1 MKGIRI
7 EWFLDEGNLSNPSSA
22 SSTLVQT
29 HAYVYPLQTQHDRA
43 CPGTTFLARTP
54 NKKNNHHTSTNISRR
69 THPQE
74 AKKQGARQVARL
86 RRTYLGTEAI
96 PPKGKPTT
104 VVRFPPA
111 GKMGDT
117 EGCQRFIYSTVIEST
132 RISTN
137 DGYFPRDF
145 FKLRINSNNAYSRV
159 TRPNNN
165 CYDFII
171 EFPPSSAESI
181 QFRIAQCN
189 HYQVVNV
196 KVPMRNSRGIGRGY
210 YLPYNAPVRRHV
222 PLTSDPNFITTL
234 LASGQNP
241 PSITRP
247 NQFDL
252 DDHVSLSPQNFARR
266 YVPLEELHVGIHC
279 HSFNEVFFQDS
290 YHNKTNKK
298 YPPNQKFVDEGAKE
312 QVHVSHHQAMLLYD
326 NTLHQKNPFYDRQS
340 FCNYPPDN
348 NSLALF
354 ANPRVIRPTFPP
366 NLSSLHV
373 QIFPNRSTQ
382 TYDKHV
388 HDYPIG
394 CETDLTLVFYHEHDT
409 L

>member
-1 MKGIRI
+1 M
-7 EWFLDEGNLSNPSSA
+7 
-22 SSTLVQT
+22 
-29 HAYVYPLQTQHDRA
+29 
-43 CPGTTFLARTP
+43 
-54 NKKNNHHTSTNISRR
+54 
-69 THPQE
+69 
-74 AKKQGARQVARL
+74 ARL

-96 PPKGKPTT
+96 PRQSIRFLLGKWEIPKDANVLFIPQSLKVLAYLPPVDTSLETSSSYASTPTMPI
-104 VVRFPPA
+104 RKLHDF
-111 GKMGDT
+111 
-117 EGCQRFIYSTVIEST
+117 VIQ
-132 RISTN
+132 
-137 DGYFPRDF
+137 
-145 FKLRINSNNAYSRV
+145 
-159 TRPNNN
+159 
-165 CYDFII
+165 
-171 EFPPSSAESI
+171 FPPSSAESI

-189 HYQVVNV
+189 RYQVVDV
-196 KVPMRNSRGIGRGY
+196 KVPVRNSRGIGRGY

-247 NQFDL
+247 DQFVL
-252 DDHVSLSPQNFARR
+252 DDRLSPRDFARR
-266 YVPLEELHVGIHC
+266 YEPLEELHVGIHC

-290 YHNKTNKK
+290 YHNKTDKK
-298 YPPNQKFVDEGAKE
+298 YPPNQKFVDDEGKE
-312 QVHVSHHQAMLLYD
+312 RVHLSHHQAMLLYD
-326 NTLHQKNPFYDRQS
+326 NTLHRKNPFYDRQS

-348 NSLALF
+348 NSSAALF

-373 QIFPNRSTQ
+373 QIFPNGSTQ

-409 L
+409 SL